1 MAAHRCC
8 CRCLLF
14 FKIEVR
20 PRSCRSYHIWR
31 PCVSIGAAGAQT
43 VYLWDVTFSDPRFW
57 GFQYYW
63 TCEFWGPETSSIEQ
77 NMYTSRSKFLT
88 YTLKYKHFYL
98 GLIFDYIL
106 MFYLSWSCTKL
117 TKYECAYN
125 QLSHLHQCILTSIF
139 LCIISIYFFKMV

>member
-1 MAAHRCC
+1 MGTI
-8 CRCLLF
+8 F
-14 FKIEVR
+14 FCFISLPIPKICNSSV
-20 PRSCRSYHIWR
+20 PYHISWWNIANAFT
-31 PCVSIGAAGAQT
+31 VSIGAAGAQT

-77 NMYTSRSKFLT
+77 NMYTRRSKFLT

-117 TKYECAYN
+117 TKYESVHKINYRTCTNA
-125 QLSHLHQCILTSIF
+125 F
-139 LCIISIYFFKMV
+139 